1 MQSQKEISSN
11 PTLSTENSS
20 TPVFLDTP
28 FPPSNENEPVQLQN
42 ITVEDTNV
50 MGATSGV
57 PKQFNQQNEDG
68 QNLET
73 FQVKKRCKKSEAWN
87 DFKDVVVDGVKKVE
101 CIHCKS
107 KLAKNATG
115 TTSSMIRHRQTCV
128 IRKMSL
134 RQAVQQTKINFQPT
148 DAPILPIPP
157 LHFGKFDMEKM
168 RKAAARWVLMHE
180 HPFSILEEEGF
191 NFMMKLGLPDWQK
204 ISRNT
209 SKVDCVAVYE
219 LEKKKLKNLLKNVNK
234 ISLTTDLW
242 KSKNQ
247 KIEYMV
253 ITGHWI
259 DSSWKL
265 QKRVL
270 SFVHIPPPQRGV
282 EISDAIFKCL
292 KE

>member
-1 MQSQKEISSN
+1 
-11 PTLSTENSS
+11 
-20 TPVFLDTP
+20 
-28 FPPSNENEPVQLQN
+28 
-42 ITVEDTNV
+42 
-50 MGATSGV
+50 
-57 PKQFNQQNEDG
+57 
-68 QNLET
+68 
-73 FQVKKRCKKSEAWN
+73 
-87 DFKDVVVDGVKKVE
+87 
-101 CIHCKS
+101 
-107 KLAKNATG
+107 
-115 TTSSMIRHRQTCV
+115 
-128 IRKMSL
+128 
-134 RQAVQQTKINFQPT
+134 
-148 DAPILPIPP
+148 
-157 LHFGKFDMEKM
+157 MEKM
-168 RKAAARWVLMHE
+168 REAAAHWVLMHK

-209 SKVDCVAVYE
+209 SKADCVAVYE

-270 SFVHIPPPQRGV
+270 SFVHIPPPRKGV

-292 KE
+292 KERGIENEIFTISVDNASNNDVAIRLLKDTFSMSKNLVCAGKLFHVRCCAHILNLMVQDGLSQIVDITDNIRESVEFVNRSDGRLLLFADIVQQLRLPGRKLFMIVEQGGTQHLRC